1 MENRSSGVLKVSVS
15 VLRNSGDV
23 VSAELGIM
31 GPLAGLAR
39 WAVTTG
45 DPPDTGLMRDGHREP
60 DNNPGWE

>member
-1 MENRSSGVLKVSVS
+1 MSEQLQFSEYWTVLENRSSGVLKVSVS

-39 WAVTTG
+39 
-45 DPPDTGLMRDGHREP
+45 
-60 DNNPGWE
+60 

>member
-31 GPLAGLAR
+31 GPLAGDGQVSSDH
-39 WAVTTG
+39 WW
-45 DPPDTGLMRDGHREP
+45 PPWHGADEGWP
-60 DNNPGWE
+60 PGAG